1 MDTFDSTEMETL
13 AAALPEAIITRYA
26 AYLQELADL
35 TALDGI
41 TCTGAPHW
49 RDNTKS
55 TATAKLYINHSI
67 DAACPVHGKPKPGSR
82 LRSYI
87 GTDPSKQRVAHEAI
101 EREQERQTTAQRVKI
116 MEAALYQAAR
126 ELRSALSLLGY
137 TTPEDTDTPRPDAE
151 WPRIRRGW

>member
-1 MDTFDSTEMETL
+1 MNTFDSTEMETL
-13 AAALPEAIITRYA
+13 AAALPEAIIARYTE
-26 AYLQELADL
+26 YLATLADL
-35 TALDGI
+35 AALDGI
-41 TCTGAPHW
+41 TCTGAVHW
-49 RDNTKS
+49 RDNAKS

-101 EREQERQTTAQRVKI
+101 EREKERKGTAQRVKF
-116 MEAALYQAAR
+116 METALYQAAR
-126 ELRSALSLLGY
+126 EIRSALSLLGY
-137 TTPEDTDTPRPDAE
+137 TSPEDEDTPRPNAE